1 MLLKKDLLA
10 IVLAGASLFAA
21 TTTTSTR
28 ISIAYI
34 PRSTGNPYYDG
45 VIDGF
50 RHGCAVLG
58 CDFTTIGPATSDAT
72 SQIPF
77 VAAQTQR
84 GVNVIAITPNSP
96 DALNPMF
103 DRARRRGT
111 HVFSI
116 NTDMPGNQSHREAAI
131 LPVDFTK
138 IGPSQIEL
146 MGSLIGYAGDIA
158 ILTTTTD
165 APDQNLW
172 VEDMKRVLAGSP
184 KYARM
189 KLVTVAYGNDDPQKS
204 TTETEALITNYPN
217 LKGIIAPTAVG
228 LAAAAQ
234 AVETAKKVKQIKVTG
249 LGTPNQMRRF
259 IQNGT
264 VTAFQLWS
272 PYNEGLLAAYFVV
285 GLEKGTIKN
294 VPGTTFDVPG
304 VGKMTIGKDNVINT
318 QSDLTVFNR
327 SNIDQFHF

>member
-1 MLLKKDLLA
+1 MFLKRDLLFV
-10 IVLAGASLFAA
+10 VLLGASLLANTASAA
-21 TTTTSTR
+21 TGV
-28 ISIAYI
+28 SIAYI

-45 VIDGF
+45 VIEGF
-50 RHGCAVLG
+50 QHGCKVLG
-58 CDFTTIGPATSDAT
+58 CDFTTIGPATADAT

-96 DALNPMF
+96 DALNSML

-111 HVFSI
+111 LVFSI
-116 NTDMPGNQSHREAAI
+116 NTDMPRNQDHRDAAI

-138 IGPSQIEL
+138 IGPAQIEL
-146 MGSLIGYAGDIA
+146 MGSLIGYAGEIA

-172 VEDMKRVLAGSP
+172 VADMKRVLGDSP

-204 TTETEALITNYPN
+204 TTETEALLTNYPN

-234 AVETAKKVKQIKVTG
+234 AVETAKKVRQIRVTG

-259 IQNGT
+259 VQNGT

-285 GLEKGTIKN
+285 GVKSGTIKN
-294 VPGTTFDVPG
+294 VPGTTFEVPG
-304 VGKMTIGKDNVINT
+304 VGKVTIGKNNVINT
-318 QSDLTVFNR
+318 QADLTIFDK
-327 SNIDQFHF
+327 SNISQFHF

>member
-1 MLLKKDLLA
+1 MLLKKDLLT

-21 TTTTSTR
+21 TATAATR

-45 VIDGF
+45 IIDGF

-96 DALNPMF
+96 DALNSMF
-103 DRARRRGT
+103 DRARQRGT
-111 HVFSI
+111 HVFTI
-116 NTDMPGNQSHREAAI
+116 NTDMPGNQAHREAAI

-138 IGPSQIEL
+138 IGLSQIEL
-146 MGSLIGYAGDIA
+146 MGSLIGYAGEIA

-172 VEDMKRVLAGSP
+172 VEDMKKVLAGNA

-234 AVETAKKVKQIKVTG
+234 AVETAKKVKAIKVTG

-285 GLEKGTIKN
+285 GLENGTIKN

-318 QSDLTVFNR
+318 QSDLTVFNK

>member
-1 MLLKKDLLA
+1 MLS
-10 IVLAGASLFAA
+10 IVLVGASLFATTA
-21 TTTTSTR
+21 TAVTR

-50 RHGCAVLG
+50 RHGCEVLG
-58 CDFTTIGPATSDAT
+58 CDFTAIGPATADAT

-84 GVNVIAITPNSP
+84 GVNVIAVTPNSP
-96 DALNPMF
+96 DALNPML

-111 HVFSI
+111 PVFSI
-116 NTDMPGNQSHREAAI
+116 NSDMPGNQSHRDAAI

-138 IGPSQIEL
+138 IGPAQVEL

-172 VEDMKRVLAGSP
+172 VEDMRRVLAGNP

-204 TTETEALITNYPN
+204 TTETEALLTNYPS

-234 AVETAKKVKQIKVTG
+234 AVETAKKVGQVKVTG

-264 VTAFQLWS
+264 VAAFQLWS

-285 GLEKGTIKN
+285 GVKNGTIKN
-294 VPGTTFDVPG
+294 APGTSFEVPG
-304 VGKMTIGKDNVINT
+304 IGKIKIGDNNVINT
-318 QSDLTVFNR
+318 QADLTTFDK
-327 SNIDQFHF
+327 SNINQFHF